1 MAKKPYLLL
10 ALVTPLAL
18 AACNRPDNPPAS
30 TPKPKAEAPAAA
42 VAAAPQAQPQVQLVK
57 AEETRPDP
65 NKELAQRVKQALE
78 GSAKIQ
84 AGGIDVSAAD
94 GVVTLW
100 GTGTTS
106 AERERAARAAAKVD
120 GVKSVTNKI
129 AVVKGS

>member
-1 MAKKPYLLL
+1 MAKTTYLLL
-10 ALVTPLAL
+10 ALFTLAG
-18 AACNRPDNPPAS
+18 CNKPENPPQS
-30 TPKPKAEAPAAA
+30 QPKPKAEAPAPAGSAQAA
-42 VAAAPQAQPQVQLVK
+42 TPQVQLAKVEQPAK
-57 AEETRPDP
+57 PDP

-78 GSAKIQ
+78 GQAKIQ

-100 GTGTTS
+100 GTATT
-106 AERERAARAAAKVD
+106 AGERDRAARAAARVD